1 MPTSWKIP
9 WESACWAT
17 GARRLRE
24 DHRVLSPTG
33 DRLAAER
40 PDRVGPPASALAHPP
55 RTAPLARAGTAAS
68 CVLTETRECPPRP
81 RVTPVPVPVPVEP
94 VQEPQGCLY
103 ALSQPP
109 LMLFLLVIGGL
120 LGLGA
125 SYDLLFL

>member
-1 MPTSWKIP
+1 M
-9 WESACWAT
+9 
-17 GARRLRE
+17 
-24 DHRVLSPTG
+24 
-33 DRLAAER
+33 
-40 PDRVGPPASALAHPP
+40 
-55 RTAPLARAGTAAS
+55 
-68 CVLTETRECPPRP
+68 LTETRECPPRP

>member
-1 MPTSWKIP
+1 VLPT
-9 WESACWAT
+9 
-17 GARRLRE
+17 
-24 DHRVLSPTG
+24 TG

-40 PDRVGPPASALAHPP
+40 PDRVGPPASVVVPAP
-55 RTAPLARAGTAAS
+55 RTAPLARAGTTASGAEAAER
-68 CVLTETRECPPRP
+68 LPRP
-81 RVTPVPVPVPVEP
+81 RVAPLSTEPVPEP
-94 VQEPQGCLY
+94 KGCLY